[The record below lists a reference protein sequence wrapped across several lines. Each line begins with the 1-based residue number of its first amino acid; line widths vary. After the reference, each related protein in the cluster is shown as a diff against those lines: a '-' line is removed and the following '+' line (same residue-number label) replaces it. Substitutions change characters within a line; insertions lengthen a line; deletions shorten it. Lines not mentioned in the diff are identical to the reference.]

1 MVARLFAMGLV
12 AAALASAQRSGRSQG
27 GNDMPMAMS
36 EPSRMD
42 RISAMLDLNKDQ
54 KKQIRGIL
62 DGAQKEA
69 APVRDELA
77 RSATGVG
84 DLAAEGKTGDE
95 LKPAL
100 DAYAQAEARMAAIEM
115 QAFAK
120 IYQALDKDQQPKS
133 RPVFL
138 MMTGIFN
145 GKNWDTAPAR

>member
-1 MVARLFAMGLV
+1 MVARLFAMGLA

-27 GNDMPMAMS
+27 GNDMPMEMS
-36 EPSRMD
+36 EPTRMD

-54 KKQIRGIL
+54 KKQVRGIL
-62 DGAQKEA
+62 DDAQKEA
-69 APVRDELA
+69 APLRDELA
-77 RSATGVG
+77 KRSADVG
-84 DLAAEGKTGDE
+84 DLAAGGKSGDD

-100 DAYAQAEARMAAIEM
+100 DAYAQAEAKMAAIEM

-133 RPVFL
+133 RPVFR

-145 GKNWDTAPAR
+145 GKNWDTPPAR